1 MRHQPTLE
9 ARALSYLARRE
20 HSRRELERK
29 LATHASPPTSEAL
42 SDVLDKLEQRGFLS
56 AERVVEQVIRM
67 RRHKFGS
74 QRIVQELKEKGIE
87 THLITNALPELIET
101 ELETARA
108 VWKKKFGV
116 LPANIKERGK
126 QMRFLISR
134 GFSSEI
140 IRQVLQ
146 YADKAHT

>member
-20 HSRRELERK
+20 HSRHELERK
-29 LATHASPPTSEAL
+29 LVTHANPPTSEAL
-42 SDVLDKLEQRGFLS
+42 SDVLDKLEKRGFLS

-108 VWKKKFGV
+108 VWGKKFGV

-126 QMRFLISR
+126 QMRFLSSR

-146 YADKAHT
+146 SADKAHT